1 MSEKKQ
7 CSANNRSGEKCKAFA
22 SGGGGFCFMHDET
35 KGKERALARRNGGL
49 ATKQPHFADAEILPS
64 EIRRIEDVFI
74 ILDYAFFEAVGL
86 DNSINRGRLLV
97 SIAHGF
103 IEALKVGELEKRLES
118 LEMALKLRKQKK

>member
-1 MSEKKQ
+1 MSKKQ
-7 CSANNRSGEKCKAFA
+7 CEANNKDGGNCKAFA
-22 SGGGGFCFMHDET
+22 NESGFCFMHDET

-49 ATKQPHFADAEILPS
+49 ATKQPHLADASRLPS
-64 EIRRIEDVFI
+64 EIRKIEDVFAV
-74 ILDYAFFEAVGL
+74 LDYTLRETVGL

-118 LEMALKLRKQKK
+118 IEIALKTRKVKK